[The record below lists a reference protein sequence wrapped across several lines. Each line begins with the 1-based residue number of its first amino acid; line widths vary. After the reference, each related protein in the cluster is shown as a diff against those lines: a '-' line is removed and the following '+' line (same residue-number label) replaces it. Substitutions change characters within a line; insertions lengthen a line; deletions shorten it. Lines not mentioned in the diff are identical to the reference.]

1 VAIRTNN
8 CARQIIRRA
17 QESELKWWGGMN
29 NNLSIVLAFVGGV
42 ALTWWMEAIRWDSDV
57 SKLNEA
63 HTAALK
69 KQSDQ
74 AVIDLTNQKKHTEA
88 AQTMLA
94 ELDAKHT
101 KELADE
107 QTKNDRLR
115 ADVAAGTRRVRIA
128 AANLAT
134 CELVANSTSGTSGVG
149 DAAQVELSGNSGQA
163 VLDLRAS
170 AIKDDEVIQYLQA
183 YIDKIVSKY

>member
-1 VAIRTNN
+1 MNTRALIIVTALVA
-8 CARQIIRRA
+8 A
-17 QESELKWWGGMN
+17 G
-29 NNLSIVLAFVGGV
+29 
-42 ALTWWMEAIRWDSDV
+42 LTWWVEGIRWDADV
-57 SKLNEA
+57 SKLNES

-74 AVIDLTNQKKHTEA
+74 AVIDLTAAQKRTEA
-88 AQTMLA
+88 AQAALSA
-94 ELDAKHT
+94 LDAKHT

-107 QTKNDRLR
+107 QAKNDQLR

-134 CELVANSTSGTSGVG
+134 CELVGSSTSGTGGVG
-149 DAAQVELSGNSGQA
+149 DAAQVELSGAGGQA

-170 AIKDDEVIQYLQA
+170 AIKDDQVIQYLQG
-183 YIDKIVSKY
+183 YINDVVEKYKR